1 MVFIGFPSA
10 DMVPA
15 GRGRYCYDAF
25 SEIFG
30 RNGNRMDV
38 AGLSPERSARGTR
51 RISPHDPRVRR
62 ALPGVARPESKGPV
76 PSAPATDRPARDAGA
91 TAPDAADHRQA
102 DYFVRLLSQNRRLID
117 QRLDDYQKAIATAQ
131 AGGDVDAVCN
141 LRRMA
146 RIEEHDRENLDGM
159 LERLRSRF
167 ARRVP
172 ADPPAHSPRPRSV
185 VR

>member
-1 MVFIGFPSA
+1 M
-10 DMVPA
+10 
-15 GRGRYCYDAF
+15 
-25 SEIFG
+25 
-30 RNGNRMDV
+30 
-38 AGLSPERSARGTR
+38 
-51 RISPHDPRVRR
+51 
-62 ALPGVARPESKGPV
+62 ARPESKGPV